1 MVQPHFMT
9 LTQNV
14 PNNESLLVTL
24 NGVVQ
29 HPTTGGVT
37 GSYAIVS
44 GFTNKLQFTTCTCI
58 RSRYTNATSWFCWSK
73 QVVRFLVFMQELV
86 M

>member
-1 MVQPHFMT
+1 MAQPHFYT

-29 HPTTGGVT
+29 HPTTGGVS
-37 GSYAIVS
+37 GSYNIVS
-44 GFTNKLQFTTCTCI
+44 GTTNKLQFTVAPALG
-58 RSRYTNATSWFCWSK
+58 S
-73 QVVRFLVFMQELV
+73 
-86 M
+86 